1 MRGTICGVLCFVG
14 FLGFALVGCGGGAPS
29 ANKGD
34 GVGGATAEI
43 SSEGIKTREL
53 SELPA
58 VDAPL
63 PIADQGR
70 VQFSLPEGWKTLA
83 RNPKFLVACV
93 PEEGSAATLPR
104 IAISVSDPPADVT
117 TKTTADNVAEL
128 ADILQAQL
136 KKDDKIA
143 IESCKPLILGSNPW
157 VRHVRKSRYKDEPVA
172 VQYLQTVQSGRLYT
186 VDLTVNAKDNPKS
199 SAKPIVY
206 DKSLLAHRDFA
217 YAVAANMKF
226 PKEGG
231 GTAEPPPPTTEEEP
245 AVKKVAEPADKP
257 AEPAKSE

>member
-1 MRGTICGVLCFVG
+1 MRGTICGVFCLV
-14 FLGFALVGCGGGAPS
+14 ALVGCGGSTPAVNQGG
-29 ANKGD
+29 NGGD
-34 GVGGATAEI
+34 STGES
-43 SSEGIKTREL
+43 SSEEIKTREL

-58 VDAPL
+58 VDNPL
-63 PIADQGR
+63 PVADQGR
-70 VQFSLPEGWKTLA
+70 VQFSLPEGWKTLT
-83 RNPKFLVACV
+83 RNPKYLVACV

-104 IAISVSDPPADVT
+104 ISISVSDPPADVT
-117 TKTTADNVAEL
+117 TRTTADNVGEL

-157 VRHVRKSRYKDEPVA
+157 VRHVRKSRFKDDPVA

-186 VDLTVNAKDNPKS
+186 VDLTVTAKDNPKS
-199 SAKPIVY
+199 SAKPIIY
-206 DKSLLAHRDFA
+206 DKSLLAQRDFA

-231 GTAEPPPPTTEEEP
+231 GGVEP
-245 AVKKVAEPADKP
+245 ALVPSEEKPVEKP